1 MAGDQTERCAD
12 ERGLPRQG
20 TGLAGGERAAPGVPA
35 TTRPRPSQGPA
46 AVLAEQKAFQ
56 AKLYDAGFAGITWPK
71 EYGGQGLTSAEQI
84 AWSQESRDY
93 DLPIGAFF
101 IGISMP
107 GNTILELGTEEQKKR
122 YLPKMLRGEEIWC
135 QLFSEPGAGSDVASL
150 QTTAVRDGDDW
161 VLNGQ
166 KVWTSGAQYSDYG
179 AILARTDPTKPKHN
193 GISMFIVD
201 MHAPGVT
208 VRPLK
213 VATGA
218 LAVQRGLLR
227 QRADARR
234 RADRRGEQ
242 GLGRGRGDAAARA
255 DRHRHHGLVRAPARW
270 PTTRCA
276 TWPRASAGPATRA
289 SGANWPSCTPG
300 AGPMQLF
307 ALLLREETMAGR
319 TPGARGSVA
328 KLAGSELGRFAGN
341 VAADVLGDQL
351 AGFDSEDLQA
361 VTTSIIAAPGSAI
374 AGGTSEIQRNII
386 GERVLGLAKDPGVDR
401 ATPFN
406 QLRVGTQ
413 RQTSR
418 DGGGATMALI
428 LTDDEQALA
437 DSVRRFVADRSPL
450 TSLRQL
456 IASGEP
462 YDADVWKQMTAQ
474 LGLAGLTIPEELR
487 RGRRGR
493 TPRCRSR

>member
-1 MAGDQTERCAD
+1 MSEDFRARARAWLAAHAPRRSAD
-12 ERGLPRQG
+12 DESSS
-20 TGLAGGERAAPGVPA
+20 TG
-35 TTRPRPSQGPA
+35 
-46 AVLAEQKAFQ
+46 LAEQKAFQ
-56 AKLYDAGFAGITWPK
+56 ARLYDDGFAGITWPK

-84 AWSQESRDY
+84 IWSQEARDY
-93 DLPIGAFF
+93 DLPNGAFF

-107 GNTILELGTEEQKKR
+107 GNTLVEVGTEAQKKR

-150 QTTAVRDGDDW
+150 QTTAVRDGDEW

-213 VATGA
+213 VATGHSPFNEVYFDNVRIPA
-218 LAVQRGLLR
+218 ENLIGEENKGWDAAVVMLRHERIAIGTMGAPRTNPLAFDSLR
-227 QRADARR
+227 DLAA
-234 RADRRGEQ
+234 
-242 GLGRGRGDAAARA
+242 GLGRTGDQGVRRSLAELYARS
-255 DRHRHHGLVRAPARW
+255 RAM
-270 PTTRCA
+270 
-276 TWPRASAGPATRA
+276 G
-289 SGANWPSCTPG
+289 
-300 AGPMQLF
+300 LF
-307 ALLLREETMAGR
+307 ALLLREETLAGR
-319 TPGARGSVA
+319 PPGARGSVA
-328 KLAGSELGRFAGN
+328 KLAGSDLGRFAGN

-351 AGFDSEDLQA
+351 AGFDSEA
-361 VTTSIIAAPGSAI
+361 IAGVNIAIVAAPGAAI

-413 RQTSR
+413 RQ
-418 DGGGATMALI
+418 
-428 LTDDEQALA
+428 Q
-437 DSVRRFVADRSPL
+437 
-450 TSLRQL
+450 
-456 IASGEP
+456 
-462 YDADVWKQMTAQ
+462 
-474 LGLAGLTIPEELR
+474 
-487 RGRRGR
+487 
-493 TPRCRSR
+493 

>member
-1 MAGDQTERCAD
+1 MNDDFRARARAWLAANAPRRSSGEDDGESGQTTLGD
-12 ERGLPRQG
+12 
-20 TGLAGGERAAPGVPA
+20 
-35 TTRPRPSQGPA
+35 
-46 AVLAEQKAFQ
+46 QKAFQ
-56 AKLYDAGFAGITWPK
+56 AKLYDAGFAGITWPSA
-71 EYGGQGLTSAEQI
+71 YGGQGLTGVEQI

-93 DLPIGAFF
+93 DLPNGAFF

-107 GNTILELGTEEQKKR
+107 GNTLVELGTEEQKKR

-150 QTTAVRDGDDW
+150 QTSAVRDGDSW

-166 KVWTSGAQYSDYG
+166 KVWTSGAQFSDYG

-213 VATGA
+213 VATGHSPFNEVFFDNVRIPGDA
-218 LAVQRGLLR
+218 LMGEENKGWDAAVVMLR
-227 QRADARR
+227 HERIAIGTMGASRTNPLGFDSLRDLA
-234 RADRRGEQ
+234 A
-242 GLGRGRGDAAARA
+242 GLGRTSDQGVRRDLAELYARGRA
-255 DRHRHHGLVRAPARW
+255 
-270 PTTRCA
+270 
-276 TWPRASAGPATRA
+276 
-289 SGANWPSCTPG
+289 
-300 AGPMQLF
+300 MQLF
-307 ALLLREETMAGR
+307 AMLLREETQAGR
-319 TPGARGSVA
+319 LPGARGSVA
-328 KLAGSELGRFAGN
+328 KLAGSELGRFAGT

-351 AGFDSEDLQA
+351 AGFDSDEMYA

-413 RQTSR
+413 RQN
-418 DGGGATMALI
+418 
-428 LTDDEQALA
+428 
-437 DSVRRFVADRSPL
+437 
-450 TSLRQL
+450 
-456 IASGEP
+456 
-462 YDADVWKQMTAQ
+462 
-474 LGLAGLTIPEELR
+474 
-487 RGRRGR
+487 
-493 TPRCRSR
+493 